1 MKKILVL
8 ILIAA
13 STFAAAQNTTPS
25 ATTLSPAERSIA
37 EAQTVIRAHPDQYA
51 GYNQLAAALVRRARE
66 TDDAAYY
73 AQATDAVKTSLQLS
87 PDNFET
93 KKIQASVLLGEH
105 EFQAA
110 LDLAKKLNAQV
121 PDDVMVYG
129 LLTDADIELG
139 KYKDAEVAAQWMLN
153 LRPGN
158 TPALLRAAT
167 LRELFGDADGS
178 YELLDMAFQST
189 PSSESEERASILT
202 QMGEV
207 RFGNGNVDA
216 AEKVLDQAL
225 AVFPNYS
232 YALGDLAQ
240 VRIAE
245 KRYDEAVKLLEQR
258 YKSTSRTGHLFD
270 VAQALQLAGHQ
281 AEAKHAFAQFEE
293 LAQKESSEKDN
304 ANLQLVSY
312 YADFAHQPAKALQI
326 ARQEYSWRQDVYT
339 LDAYAWAL
347 HVNGQEHEARKQIE
361 DALAVGI
368 RNAKLFRHAGEIALK
383 SGDVQAA
390 QRYLKEAAD
399 LNTSESEQARLVL
412 ERVRGHQ

>member
-8 ILIAA
+8 MLIAA
-13 STFAAAQNTTPS
+13 ATLAAAQSTTQS
-25 ATTLSPAERSIA
+25 APTLSPAERSIA
-37 EAQTVIRAHPDQYA
+37 EAQTAIRAHPDQYA

-66 TDDAAYY
+66 TDDATYY
-73 AQATDAVKTSLQLS
+73 AQAADAVKKSLQLS
-87 PDNFET
+87 PENFET
-93 KKIQASVLLGEH
+93 KKIQASVLFGEH
-105 EFQAA
+105 DFPAA

-167 LRELFGDADGS
+167 LRELFGDAEGS
-178 YELLDMAFQST
+178 YELLDMAYQST
-189 PSSESEERASILT
+189 PSSESEERAWILV
-202 QMGEV
+202 QMGKV
-207 RFGNGNVDA
+207 RFDSGNIDA
-216 AEKVLDQAL
+216 AEKILDQAL
-225 AVFPNYS
+225 AAFPNYP
-232 YALGDLAQ
+232 YALGGLAQ
-240 VRIAE
+240 VRIAQ
-245 KRYDEAVKLLEQR
+245 KRYDEAATLLEQQC
-258 YKSTSRTGHLFD
+258 KSTSRATHLYDLARAWQLTGR
-270 VAQALQLAGHQ
+270 QAA
-281 AEAKHAFAQFEE
+281 AKHAFAEFEE
-293 LAQKESSEKDN
+293 LAQKESSQKNN
-304 ANLQLVSY
+304 ANLQLVFY

-347 HVNGQEHEARKQIE
+347 HVNGEDTEARKQIE

-368 RNAKLFRHAGEIALK
+368 RDAKLFRHAGEIALK
-383 SGDVQAA
+383 SGDVKTA
-390 QRYLKEAAD
+390 QRYLKEATD